1 MFTRAGGGVGV
12 GAVLQKAK
20 VQTVL
25 STSQLD
31 ASGANQ
37 RDAAAAVSTSCINFS
52 PQIQPASPDT
62 TTQIQ
67 QPSPILSPDK
77 TTLPI
82 QQTANDTTT
91 LSHSLS

>member
-1 MFTRAGGGVGV
+1 MFKAYLFLVSFIATSGGVGV

-67 QPSPILSPDK
+67 QPSPILSPK
-77 TTLPI
+77 ESQYNQSVP
-82 QQTANDTTT
+82 A
-91 LSHSLS
+91 S